1 MPYSRIL
8 TAITSS
14 TPTPMGWPVK
24 PLVLATT
31 MSLAASPKVLRN
43 AITSAA
49 ALPPRA
55 GVKVSCDMKTV
66 WLAMA

>member
-31 MSLAASPKVLRN
+31 ISLAASPKVLRS
-43 AITSAA
+43 AITSAE

-55 GVKVSCDMKTV
+55 GV
-66 WLAMA
+66 